1 MVCARRLRFKRGL
14 LGGVMA
20 WQGSVPAFPDG
31 MTGQPIWSLHWRVR
45 SERRTIGGSTSRKI
59 RNGVEPCDGAPVR
72 IKLRTRIS
80 LKFHCNFERLLEPL
94 LAAMTGYWWAVH
106 CRTARRSTHH
116 TIGASLSRQAPK
128 QKWRPILWPCS
139 ENDHREISNDPRK
152 NLTRFHFREDKT
164 VRIVGPQ

>member
-45 SERRTIGGSTSRKI
+45 SERRTIGGSTSGKI

-72 IKLRTRIS
+72 I
-80 LKFHCNFERLLEPL
+80 
-94 LAAMTGYWWAVH
+94 
-106 CRTARRSTHH
+106 
-116 TIGASLSRQAPK
+116 
-128 QKWRPILWPCS
+128 
-139 ENDHREISNDPRK
+139 
-152 NLTRFHFREDKT
+152 
-164 VRIVGPQ
+164 